1 MTNITL
7 KQLRYF
13 EALARHRH
21 FGRAAAACTISQPAL
36 SVQIREME
44 EELGAP
50 LFERGARR
58 ARLTALGE
66 DVAGRVRG
74 ILGAVEELDDIAR
87 AGGQGLAGRLR
98 LGVIPTIGPYLLP
111 RVIAALSQAHP
122 GIDFHVRETLT
133 ERLIG
138 EMLDGR
144 LDTAIV
150 ALPVSER
157 TLTEV
162 PLFEERFVLVRP
174 AGDAGKPVPDAE
186 DLREMRL
193 LLLEEGH
200 CFREQALSFCNL
212 RTAAPR
218 EALDASSLSTLV
230 QMVGAG
236 VGVTL
241 IPEMAVPVETR
252 SAEVSVAR
260 FRTPEP
266 SRRVGMIWRRTSPL
280 AAQLERLAEVVRK
293 AALAE
298 GGAGLEQR
306 VQSQE
311 PLRAP
316 GLTRGLDSQAT
327 KAPARGAGRERV

>member
-1 MTNITL
+1 MANITL
-7 KQLRYF
+7 KQMKYF
-13 EALARHRH
+13 EALVRHGH
-21 FGRAAAACTISQPAL
+21 FGRAAAACSISQPAL
-36 SVQIREME
+36 SVQIRELE
-44 EELGAP
+44 AELGAP

-58 ARLTALGE
+58 VRLTALGE
-66 DVAGRVRG
+66 DVAQRVRA
-74 ILGAVEELDDIAR
+74 ILGAVEELGDVAR
-87 AGGQGLAGRLR
+87 AGGQGLSGRLR

-122 GIDFHVRETLT
+122 EIEFHVRETLT

-157 TLTEV
+157 TLEEV
-162 PLFEERFVLVRP
+162 PLFEESFVLVRP
-174 AGDAGKPVPDAE
+174 AQDAGKPVPDAE

-200 CFREQALSFCNL
+200 CFRDQALSFCNL
-212 RTAAPR
+212 RTASPR

-252 SAEVSVAR
+252 SADVSITR

-266 SRRVGMIWRRTSPL
+266 TRTVGMIWRRTSPL
-280 AAQLERLAEVVRK
+280 APQLHRLADVVRD

-298 GGAGLEQR
+298 RG
-306 VQSQE
+306 
-311 PLRAP
+311 P
-316 GLTRGLDSQAT
+316 GLA
-327 KAPARGAGRERV
+327 